1 MCTVLG
7 FWCKI
12 DKRFCAS
19 GIKGARQMKVSNQG
33 RAFFFI
39 LLVAVFLAT
48 YFLLKPYLGVVV
60 FSVITVVIF
69 KPVFDWILKRVG
81 GHKGWA
87 TTLTII
93 TIFLA
98 VLIPALIVV
107 NITVNQAITLVR
119 DISAMVSGD
128 DANFNTVLNKVN
140 EILATAP
147 LMVPYVNIPT
157 YQLSEES
164 ILQAVQQIAGPV
176 SNYVATQAV
185 SLGSASVAW
194 ITNTIIF
201 LAIVGTLFPTYEHA
215 FQTLKDLSPLPD
227 ELDQL
232 YITRFVAM
240 TKAMFKGILVI
251 AVIQGIVAG
260 LLMAATG
267 TWYVFLLTLLAIFVA
282 VLPMGVNVLT
292 VPVAIVHILMGN
304 TWQGIVIIA
313 GSLLLVSN
321 IDNLIRPRLV
331 SRDAYLN
338 PALILLAAFGGL
350 SLFGLLGVIYGPI
363 IVIFF
368 VTTIEIYLKHYR
380 IPEFQPVEQPG
391 EGEKEI
397 SSKKGAK
404 IGGKWRN
411 RQGGQA

>member
-1 MCTVLG
+1 
-7 FWCKI
+7 
-12 DKRFCAS
+12 
-19 GIKGARQMKVSNQG
+19 MKVTNQG
-33 RAFFFI
+33 RTFFFI

-69 KPVFDWILKRVG
+69 KPVYDWILKRVG
-81 GHKGWA
+81 GRKGWA
-87 TTLTII
+87 TTLTIL

-119 DISAMVSGD
+119 DMSAMVSGD
-128 DANFNTVLNKVN
+128 DANFNTVLGKVN

-147 LMVPYVNIPT
+147 SMVPYVNIPT

-164 ILQAVQQIAGPV
+164 ILQAVQRIAVPV

-194 ITNTIIF
+194 ITNTIVF
-201 LAIVGTLFPTYEHA
+201 LAIVGTLFPTYDNA
-215 FQTLKDLSPLPD
+215 FQMLKDLSPLPD

-292 VPVAIVHILMGN
+292 IPVAIVHFLMGN

-331 SRDAYLN
+331 SKDAYLN
-338 PALILLAAFGGL
+338 PALILLAAFGGI

-380 IPEFQPVEQPG
+380 IPDVQPVEAT
-391 EGEKEI
+391 ENRAEK
-397 SSKKGAK
+397 SSQRKGAK

-411 RQGGQA
+411 RQGI

>member
-1 MCTVLG
+1 M
-7 FWCKI
+7 
-12 DKRFCAS
+12 
-19 GIKGARQMKVSNQG
+19 KGAYQG
-33 RAFFFI
+33 RTFFFI

-69 KPVFDWILKRVG
+69 KPVYDWILRWVG
-81 GHKGWA
+81 GRKGWA
-87 TTLTII
+87 TTLTIL

-107 NITVNQAITLVR
+107 NITVNQAITLFH
-119 DISAMVSGD
+119 DISAVVSGND
-128 DANFNTVLNKVN
+128 TNFTMVIDTIN
-140 EILATAP
+140 ESLATAP
-147 LMVPYVNIPT
+147 AMVPFINIPT
-157 YQLSEES
+157 YQISEDS
-164 ILQAVQQIAGPV
+164 ILQAVRQIAVPV
-176 SNYVATQAV
+176 TNYVATQAV
-185 SLGSASVAW
+185 SLGSASVEW
-194 ITNTIIF
+194 ITNAIVF
-201 LAIVGTLFPTYEHA
+201 LAIVGTLFPTYDNA
-215 FQTLKDLSPLPD
+215 GQFLKDLSPLPD

-232 YITRFVAM
+232 YLTRFVAM

-260 LLMAATG
+260 VLMAATG

-292 VPVAIVHILMGN
+292 IPVGIVHFLMGN

-331 SRDAYLN
+331 SKDAYLN

-380 IPEFQPVEQPG
+380 IVAVQSAELTDEQL
-391 EGEKEI
+391 EK
-397 SSKKGAK
+397 SPLRKRAR
-404 IGGKWRN
+404 IGRKWRN
-411 RQGGQA
+411 RQGV

>member
-1 MCTVLG
+1 
-7 FWCKI
+7 
-12 DKRFCAS
+12 
-19 GIKGARQMKVSNQG
+19 MKVTNQG
-33 RAFFFI
+33 RTFFFI

-69 KPVFDWILKRVG
+69 KPVYDWILKKVG
-81 GHKGWA
+81 GRIGWA
-87 TTLTII
+87 TTLTILA
-93 TIFLA
+93 IFLA

-107 NITVNQAITLVR
+107 NITVNQAITLFH
-119 DISAMVSGD
+119 DISAVVSGND
-128 DANFNTVLNKVN
+128 TNFTMVIDTIN
-140 EILATAP
+140 ESLAAAP
-147 LMVPYVNIPT
+147 SMIPFMNIPK
-157 YQLSEES
+157 YQISEES
-164 ILQAVQQIAGPV
+164 ILQAVRQIAVPV
-176 SNYVATQAV
+176 TNYIATQAV
-185 SLGSASVAW
+185 SLGSASVEW
-194 ITNTIIF
+194 ITNAIVF
-201 LAIVGTLFPTYEHA
+201 LAIVGTLFPKYDNA
-215 FQTLKDLSPLPD
+215 AQFLKDLSPLPD

-232 YITRFVAM
+232 YLTRFVAM

-292 VPVAIVHILMGN
+292 IPVAVVHFLMGN

-331 SRDAYLN
+331 SKDAYLN
-338 PALILLAAFGGL
+338 PALILLAAFGGI

-368 VTTIEIYLKHYR
+368 VTTIEIYLKHYQ
-380 IPEFQPVEQPG
+380 IVVVQPAESKEEQP
-391 EGEKEI
+391 EN
-397 SSKKGAK
+397 SPPRKGVR

-411 RQGGQA
+411 RQGV